1 MNNPLSTDASQA
13 VDSAA
18 QAADRAIRGSQRVT
32 QHAFDQLADG
42 VESARASVGPA
53 LDGMAN
59 DSAELARRGTE
70 AVSDAARHVRDQ
82 AVQLRQTTRSYIEQQ
97 PLQAMLI
104 AMAAGAALVLLGS
117 LLSRGRSDG
126 Q

>member
-13 VDSAA
+13 IDSAA
-18 QAADRAIRGSQRVT
+18 QAADRAIRGSQRIT
-32 QHAFDQLADG
+32 EQAFDQLSHG

-59 DSAELARRGTE
+59 DSAELARRGTD
-70 AVSDAARHVRDQ
+70 AVTDAARRVRDQ
-82 AVQLRQTTRSYIEQQ
+82 AVQLRQTTRGYIEQQ

-104 AMAAGAALVLLGS
+104 AMAAGAALVLLAN
-117 LLSRGRSDG
+117 LLASSRSERP
-126 Q
+126 